1 MNKTQLL
8 GLLLKSLRAFQP
20 SALET
25 LGQLAN
31 DLDSLRSSLQG
42 CSREFNSAGQQL
54 WEALEVIAVAHQEQG
69 TSLSDMEKR
78 DLLAFADKLI
88 AQTLCELEST
98 PIPDSPPSTPR
109 G

>member
-31 DLDSLRSSLQG
+31 DLDSLRSSLHG
-42 CSREFNSAGQQL
+42 CGREFNTAAQQL
-54 WEALEVIAVAHQEQG
+54 WEALEVIAVTHQEQG
-69 TSLSDMEKR
+69 TSLSQTEKR
-78 DLLAFADKLI
+78 DLRTLTDKLI
-88 AQTLCELEST
+88 AQTLCELESQ
-98 PIPDSPPSTPR
+98 PNPDS
-109 G
+109 